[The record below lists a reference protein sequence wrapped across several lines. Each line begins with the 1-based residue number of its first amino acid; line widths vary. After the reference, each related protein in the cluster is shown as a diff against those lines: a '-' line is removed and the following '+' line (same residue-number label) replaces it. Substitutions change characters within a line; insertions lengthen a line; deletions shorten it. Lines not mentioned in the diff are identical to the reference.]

1 MGEWRGE
8 KSAAGK
14 KERCDDRSGA
24 REGRVKS
31 EKGKAS
37 NTTQQTCLTG
47 QNPLLYEKMQTLDII
62 QYVSIFVEAYS
73 DCLTIRF

>member
-14 KERCDDRSGA
+14 KERCEDRSGA

-47 QNPLLYEKMQTLDII
+47 QKPLLYEKIHLYKHVLLGKHWILYNMYPFL
-62 QYVSIFVEAYS
+62 
-73 DCLTIRF
+73 

>member
-24 REGRVKS
+24 S
-31 EKGKAS
+31 
-37 NTTQQTCLTG
+37 LTG
-47 QNPLLYEKMQTLDII
+47 QKPLLYEKIHLYKHVLLGKHWILYNMYPFL
-62 QYVSIFVEAYS
+62 
-73 DCLTIRF
+73 